1 MEGEVWVLRFVN
13 PENYSRFVV
22 VYLVSSFLH
31 NTKFNFEMKKILLA
45 LSFILAIK
53 GVNAQLPT
61 ECVPKKQNVMF
72 IKQKKMIAILVEEDE
87 EYIAE
92 LKKSGKNEDVLKK
105 YLESLKNYNDNLKE
119 LLPKYFTFP
128 KAVEFKTYSEVIA
141 MPIAKRG
148 TYTFLVYNLSES
160 TGLVKVQ
167 ESGTGKESETAGLVT
182 CTLNFFDVKNDKGN
196 LAIYKGQTHF
206 EEVDLYAKLEIYTK
220 VTPKSEDNDANMIY
234 FRSIPALNPS
244 KGDLAYCFMQTQ
256 KTLEEAMLP
265 PAKPSKNEDE
275 NAKVLKTKT
284 LLIRK
289 ENLDKGVTEEGIKGV
304 YKNDFKLV
312 DKAEFDQAILTKDPK
327 YCYLMVVPLYSMPMP
342 IGGAISKTNISCGQ
356 ILIDAATNKTAAIS
370 FAKVM
375 FAGMGAQVCNEVK
388 LKHLEKYQKAS
399 E

>member
-1 MEGEVWVLRFVN
+1 
-13 PENYSRFVV
+13 
-22 VYLVSSFLH
+22 
-31 NTKFNFEMKKILLA
+31 MKKILLA

-182 CTLNFFDVKNDKGN
+182 CTLNFFDVKK
-196 LAIYKGQTHF
+196 
-206 EEVDLYAKLEIYTK
+206 
-220 VTPKSEDNDANMIY
+220 
-234 FRSIPALNPS
+234 R
-244 KGDLAYCFMQTQ
+244 
-256 KTLEEAMLP
+256 
-265 PAKPSKNEDE
+265 
-275 NAKVLKTKT
+275 
-284 LLIRK
+284 
-289 ENLDKGVTEEGIKGV
+289 
-304 YKNDFKLV
+304 
-312 DKAEFDQAILTKDPK
+312 
-327 YCYLMVVPLYSMPMP
+327 
-342 IGGAISKTNISCGQ
+342 
-356 ILIDAATNKTAAIS
+356 
-370 FAKVM
+370 
-375 FAGMGAQVCNEVK
+375 
-388 LKHLEKYQKAS
+388 
-399 E
+399 